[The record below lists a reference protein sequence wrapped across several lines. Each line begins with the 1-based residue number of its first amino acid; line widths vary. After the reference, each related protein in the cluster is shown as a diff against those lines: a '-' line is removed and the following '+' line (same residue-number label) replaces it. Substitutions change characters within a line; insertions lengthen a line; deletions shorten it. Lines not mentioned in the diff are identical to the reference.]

1 MREEISREVLGKRK
15 RYILGFGVGPKPTSS
30 SPQTDVLSRARDEEL
45 QKMKN
50 DMERMQMEREEEK
63 REREEE
69 KIEREEARRVR
80 EEERRER
87 EQEKRE
93 REEER
98 RQHKAEQNKLAA
110 LLVQWQEKTQPH
122 SSPIHHG
129 GHISPTSIGGRK
141 AR

>member
-50 DMERMQMEREEEK
+50 DMERMQM
-63 REREEE
+63 EREEE